1 MWSSVLAAQLSR
13 LLDQVI
19 ILLSELV
26 LCTGGLGLLM
36 LSTTSRTVSRRVL
49 ILIIRAP
56 RANNPIDEVHYVV
69 DIVVELFRETDKL
82 LREFCREVEGALVEK
97 IIEVLLRDLIKV
109 NPDAVL
115 VTILLIFVIRTVVVL
130 INRLD
135 EAVLVSGSCDLI
147 VLVLVLV
154 VALIV
159 FIFVLLFIVLGLR
172 TWVALTLT

>member
-1 MWSSVLAAQLSR
+1 
-13 LLDQVI
+13 
-19 ILLSELV
+19 
-26 LCTGGLGLLM
+26 M

-49 ILIIRAP
+49 ILIIRAT

-147 VLVLVLV
+147 VLILVLV